1 MKYRHIRII
10 SAVLVFVAFAGAS
23 FAWGP
28 RAQMAIVN
36 TALNLMAREQS
47 LPLTRLQNDIRA
59 GVRADDAMLAEMF
72 PDLANDPLRAIENE
86 MALLSAVRRPTLDAY
101 YAFRLGALGR
111 VVATVTAPMQQADA
125 IERSQYY
132 KDADMAVDSGAL
144 APAPRRVFETLTPF
158 ERVILEANSANDL
171 IQSEYRSGTGFKGAA
186 SARLAADVSRSVNA
200 VADIWWTIV
209 TSRAVAGNISDAQLQ
224 RYVLKAYGYRI
235 ERGNE
240 PEIDAAESYYSELTA
255 FTPDM
260 RATIGDML
268 YTAGF
273 RERAV
278 REYEATLAAA
288 PQRRD
293 VVGKIG
299 DYYVEIAEEALNKNL
314 LEEALAGFEKA
325 LSANALHP
333 TAEQRRLE
341 VAALIAQRDALQSEY
356 QVMLK
361 QADDLRE
368 LAEQEAGRAR
378 YAEAIALFQQS
389 ESAYQQVG
397 DEFPMENQR
406 RSRGLKDTQYRL
418 MELKR
423 ALLNNAMNFSGAGF
437 GADTAKLV
445 AESSK
450 GIEKDALAVILEQEY
465 NAEIEELTKKMQ
477 PLLVIE

>member
-1 MKYRHIRII
+1 MKYRHIRIV
-10 SAVLVFVAFAGAS
+10 SAALIFVVAAGAS

-72 PDLANDPLRAIENE
+72 PDLANDPMRAIENE

-186 SARLAADVSRSVNA
+186 SARLATDVSRSVNT

-240 PEIDAAESYYSELTA
+240 PEIDAAESYYKELTA

-260 RATIGDML
+260 RASIGDML
-268 YTAGF
+268 YAAGF

-299 DYYVEIAEEALNKNL
+299 DYYMEIAEE
-314 LEEALAGFEKA
+314 
-325 LSANALHP
+325 
-333 TAEQRRLE
+333 
-341 VAALIAQRDALQSEY
+341 
-356 QVMLK
+356 
-361 QADDLRE
+361 
-368 LAEQEAGRAR
+368 
-378 YAEAIALFQQS
+378 
-389 ESAYQQVG
+389 ESA
-397 DEFPMENQR
+397 
-406 RSRGLKDTQYRL
+406 
-418 MELKR
+418 
-423 ALLNNAMNFSGAGF
+423 
-437 GADTAKLV
+437 
-445 AESSK
+445 
-450 GIEKDALAVILEQEY
+450 
-465 NAEIEELTKKMQ
+465 
-477 PLLVIE
+477 